1 MRTQHAK
8 AAGVEPPT
16 QLLIESQSRP
26 EPGAGCR
33 FLRAARHLAAAGTPT
48 LVFLLDDGVSCA
60 VGFQPEVAR
69 AVKAGASVW
78 ADDVSLAE
86 RGIPVDDLVP
96 GVVPAGLP
104 KITPLLYDPAVKVV
118 WH

>member
-1 MRTQHAK
+1 MRTQHAEAVK
-8 AAGVEPPT
+8 LEKPA
-16 QLLIESQSRP
+16 QLLIESQSLP

-33 FLRAARHLAAAGTPT
+33 FLRAARHLATAGTPT
-48 LVFLLDDGVSCA
+48 VVFLIDDGVSCA

-78 ADDVSLAE
+78 ADDASLAE
-86 RGIPVDDLVP
+86 RAILVGDLAP
-96 GVVPAGLP
+96 GVVAAGLDRV
-104 KITPLLYDPAVKVV
+104 TPLLHDPAVRVV